1 MADEKVLLN
10 KATDAP
16 SGGQPAAKAE
26 PVTLPPELLREAS
39 VRLGWAGMIY
49 AVAYTLAYWVPFF
62 VQRTQHPDWPFAIIE
77 NFFAAGSILLGVIVF
92 IVSRYA
98 RMSPQRFLDA
108 GLVFA
113 VVGAVGI
120 SMAEF
125 WRGFPPINVT
135 VFLGV
140 PWECVWILI
149 IPLVAPNLPRKILL
163 ASLAMASTGPLVL
176 LYVAQVRGENV
187 SNSGISLATYFLFT
201 TYLCALIAYVTS
213 RFVFLY
219 GIRLKKAREIGS
231 YELVSRLGEGGMG
244 EVWVARHRMLA
255 RPAAMKLVRPE
266 LIGSDW
272 RSRERAISRFKR
284 EAKATAALGS
294 THTVDIYDFGVT
306 DEGAFFY
313 VMELLDGISLETLV
327 RQFGPQT
334 SGRVVHLL
342 RQVCHSLG
350 EAHGAGL
357 IHRDIKPANIF
368 ACRLGPDRDYV
379 KVLDFGLVKMTEQPT
394 MTQLTVDH
402 ATAGTPAYM
411 APEMALGQTD
421 IDSRAD
427 LYSVG
432 CVAYWLLTGQTVFSG
447 ETPMATLIAQVQS
460 VPIPPSQRTEL
471 FIPRMLD
478 EIVLACLAKDPA
490 HRPQTAE
497 ELDRRLAATNLA
509 GSWQPDDA
517 RDWWTRNH
525 PGTVMGELEHTPIE
539 RVTVASLR
547 TG

>member
-1 MADEKVLLN
+1 MPDEKVLLN

-16 SGGQPAAKAE
+16 SGQSAARAG
-26 PVTLPPELLREAS
+26 PISLPPELLREAS

-62 VQRTQHPDWPFAIIE
+62 VQRTQHPEWPFAIVE
-77 NFFAAGSILLGVIVF
+77 NFFAAGSILLGIVVF
-92 IVSRYA
+92 VVSRYA
-98 RMSPQRFLDA
+98 QMSPQRFLDV
-108 GLVFA
+108 GLIFA

-125 WRGFPPINVT
+125 WRGFPPIRVT

-149 IPLVAPNLPRKILL
+149 IPLVAPNLPRKILI
-163 ASLAMASTGPLVL
+163 ASLAMASTGPLVVW
-176 LYVAQVRGENV
+176 YVAQARGENV
-187 SNSGISLATYFLFT
+187 SNSVISLATYFLFT
-201 TYLCALIAYVTS
+201 TYLCAFIAYVTS

-219 GIRLKKAREIGS
+219 GMRLKRAREVGS

-266 LIGSDW
+266 LLGSDW
-272 RSRERAISRFKR
+272 RSRDRAIARFKR
-284 EAKATAALGS
+284 EAKATAALRS

-313 VMELLDGISLETLV
+313 VMELLDGLSLETLV

-334 SGRVVHLL
+334 TGRVVHLL
-342 RQVCHSLG
+342 RQVCHSLV

-368 ACRLGPDRDYV
+368 ACRLGPDRDFV
-379 KVLDFGLVKMTEQPT
+379 KVLDFGLVKMTEHPT
-394 MTQLTVDH
+394 MTQLTADH

-411 APEMALGQTD
+411 APELALGQTD

-432 CVAYWLLTGQTVFSG
+432 CVAYWLLTGEPVFTG

-460 VPIPPSQRTEL
+460 IPVPPSRRTEL
-471 FIPRMLD
+471 FVPKVLD
-478 EIVLACLAKDPA
+478 DIIMACLAKDPA
-490 HRPQTAE
+490 DRPQTAE
-497 ELDRRLAATNLA
+497 ELDRRLAASNLA

-517 RDWWTRNH
+517 RDWWSRNH
-525 PGTVMGELEHTPIE
+525 PGTVLRDLEETPIE
-539 RVTVASLR
+539 RVTILS
-547 TG
+547 